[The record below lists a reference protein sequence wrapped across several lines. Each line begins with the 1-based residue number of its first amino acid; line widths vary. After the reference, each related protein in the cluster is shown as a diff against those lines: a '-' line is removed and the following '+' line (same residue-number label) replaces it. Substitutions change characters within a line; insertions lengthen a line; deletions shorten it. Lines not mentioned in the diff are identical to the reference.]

1 MTNTGFRGAMV
12 TACVATAFSA
22 MADEF
27 TFQAVVP
34 NSDGTSYC
42 WTNTANWVGG
52 VVPGY
57 SDIWVFDPGAGNT
70 LDVTV
75 PTRTGSL
82 YYRFAGIKVKSGTV
96 NFKSGTYIYANGSPA
111 VLDVAEGAKVQCNV
125 TFDFQNTS
133 GVRKTGAGTFEAASN
148 FGKDKTVSSIDI
160 QEGRL
165 QFGLAGGVKATSIR
179 IRGGAACA
187 AYNYNINL
195 GNVQIDKGGTLRL
208 KGGSGKV
215 TVANLTGEGD
225 VVSDDGGSYT
235 DFQVKPSS
243 DSVFSGTMSVPVRPI
258 VMTSA
263 TARFI
268 LGAGNVFA
276 GDMIVTGS
284 KWLGFAPGVGTFTL
298 GRYRA
303 DSGFPLN
310 LADTNGVPVKA
321 VVRLQATELET
332 FATTGPGDV
341 QTEYNALSLLGGKVQ
356 STGTL
361 STLVSLTLGDGTAA
375 NDFDFSTLTGLNVA
389 SSDGSI
395 AINNSGATT
404 VGAKVSGRGPLT
416 VRSPT
421 TFNDFCH
428 SSTFNVGADVTVAGG
443 DSSPASIA
451 FTVDGKTLTLA
462 GGTMTRNASP
472 TYGAGVAA
480 ATLCLDGGTF
490 RTAFASATTL
500 SPFGTAVDALS
511 LTVGS
516 GGGNLVSVPINPNE
530 GYACYV
536 SIPKSFASAVAE
548 GVDGGLRLTGYP
560 DFVFGAPQA
569 FTGTFEA
576 EGGVVTVAA
585 GADISGSGGF
595 FGNGDLVLRNEAL
608 RIAKRNSAGTVHLAG
623 EGKALRTEGGSML
636 TLRDDASGAA
646 MSVEIPGLAVGADAA
661 LVLYD
666 NVASVGAEGG
676 STVKVAGGTVETSAA
691 SGRVLANVF
700 GSADGGK
707 TFYFLGYD
715 AEKGFV
721 SLPGVTRQSS
731 FDGVTAND
739 VLEFAQNSGAW
750 YMTADN
756 REFAIEALS
765 VKGQMTLRLGAN
777 TTVTIGDGVHPGVL
791 ALEKKA
797 QLSGES
803 GAGINFGAAQGLLL
817 VGANESAATS
827 HCTLSARILTAN
839 GLAIMGTSDNT
850 VFHALSLTAANAYS
864 GVTRIGAACVR
875 AGNVDCFSSGDVYV
889 LPGERHGGQVRFT
902 SAKTWT
908 NNFHVAGNGIG
919 NSQYGGRQGNG
930 ALSFATNAVVSGCVE
945 LMAPARFNTTD
956 AAVTGKVTGIVSG
969 DKLWLYDTPGVIELD
984 GANTYTGGT
993 DVVKSTLALGCG
1005 DSAGTGV
1012 VLLDQGV
1019 LRFVNETPV
1028 VFTNDVSGSG
1038 TIEILGA
1045 PVTFTGKAFA
1055 ALNGWSVAKGTVMD
1069 FPAVTS
1075 GDILYAAI
1083 LSNDTLDLGG
1093 KDATVSEVW
1102 GSGTISG
1109 GTLTVTGEMHPGGRG
1124 AIGMLTFDRPPVFVA
1139 GATLVC
1145 EDLNGDCDK
1154 IVVGGGD
1161 LALGDLA
1168 LAFTLIGE
1176 SLGKGPATIVD
1187 VTNGAVSGAFSSVEK
1202 TPKRAERA
1210 EVKYGVS
1217 LVKMAFSSGLA
1228 IFVR

>member
-22 MADEF
+22 MAAEF

-52 VVPGY
+52 NVPGY
-57 SDIWVFDPGAGNT
+57 NDTWVFDPGAGNT
-70 LDVTV
+70 LEVTV

-96 NFKSGTYIYANGSPA
+96 KFKSGTYIYANGSPA
-111 VLDVAEGAKVQCNV
+111 VLDVAEGARAQCNV
-125 TFDFQNTS
+125 TFDFHNTS
-133 GVRKTGAGTFEAASN
+133 GVQKTGAGTFEAASY
-148 FGKDKTVSSIDI
+148 FGRDKTVSSVDI

-165 QFGLAGGVKATSIR
+165 QFGLAGGVKSTSMR
-179 IRGGAACA
+179 IRNGATCA
-187 AYNYNINL
+187 VYNYNINL
-195 GNVQIDKGGTLRL
+195 GNVHIDQGGTLRL

-215 TVANLTGEGD
+215 TVSNLTGEGN
-225 VVSDDGGSYT
+225 VVSDDGGLYT
-235 DFQVKPSS
+235 DFQITPSS
-243 DSVFSGTMSVPVRPI
+243 DSVFSGTMSVPVRPKI
-258 VMTSA
+258 MTSA

-298 GRYRA
+298 GKYKA
-303 DSGFPLN
+303 NSGFPLN
-310 LADTNGVPVKA
+310 LADTNGAPVK
-321 VVRLQATELET
+321 VRVRLHADELAT

-341 QTEYNALSLLGGKVQ
+341 QIEHDGLSLLGSKVQ

-375 NDFDFSTLTGLNVA
+375 NDFDFSTLTGLDVA

-395 AINNSGATT
+395 TINNSGATT
-404 VGAKVSGRGPLT
+404 VGAKVSGLGSLT

-421 TFNDFCH
+421 TFEDFCY
-428 SSTFNVGADVTVAGG
+428 SSAFNVGADVTVAGG
-443 DSSPASIA
+443 VSSPAYIA
-451 FTVDGKTLTLA
+451 FTEDGKTLTLA

-472 TYGAGVAA
+472 TYGTGVAA

-490 RTAFASATTL
+490 RTAFSGVTTL
-500 SPFGTAVDALS
+500 SPFGTAADALS
-511 LTVGS
+511 LTVGRN
-516 GGGNLVSVPINPNE
+516 GGALVSVPINPNE

-536 SIPKSFASAVAE
+536 SIPKTFASAVAE

-560 DFVFGAPQA
+560 DFIFGAQQTI
-569 FTGTFEA
+569 TGPFEA
-576 EGGVVTVAA
+576 EGGVVTVAV
-585 GADISGSGGF
+585 GADISGSSGF
-595 FGNGDLVLRNEAL
+595 FGNGDLVLRNEVL
-608 RIAKRNSAGTVHLAG
+608 RIEKRNSAGTLHLAG

-700 GSADGGK
+700 GSADGGR
-707 TFYFLGYD
+707 TFRFLGYD
-715 AEKGFV
+715 AANGFV
-721 SLPGVTRQSS
+721 PLSGVKSQSN
-731 FDGVTAND
+731 FDGVTAGD
-739 VLEFAQNSGAW
+739 VLEFAQNAGAW
-750 YMTADN
+750 YQTAN
-756 REFAIEALS
+756 NGAFAVEAL
-765 VKGQMTLRLGAN
+765 VLKNQMALRLGAN
-777 TTVTIGDGVHPGVL
+777 ATLAIGDGVHSGVL
-791 ALEKKA
+791 ALEKTS
-797 QLSGES
+797 QLLGAAGSG
-803 GAGINFGAAQGLLL
+803 IHFGTAQGLVL
-817 VGANESAATS
+817 VGANAAASDS
-827 HCTLSARILTAN
+827 HGTLSARILSAN
-839 GLAIMGTSDNT
+839 GLAIMGTPDNT
-850 VFHALSLTAANAYS
+850 VFHALLLSGANTYS
-864 GVTRIGAACVR
+864 GATHIGAVCVK
-875 AGNVDCFSSGDVYV
+875 AGNSECFSSGDVYV
-889 LPGERHGGQVRFT
+889 LPGERHGGQVRFV

-908 NNFHVAGNGIG
+908 NSFHVAGNGMG
-919 NSQYGGRQGNG
+919 HSRYGGRQGNG
-930 ALSFATNAVVSGCVE
+930 ALSFAANAVVSGNVE
-945 LMAPARFNTTD
+945 LTAPARFNTMD
-956 AAVTGKVTGIVSG
+956 AAVTGKVTGVVSG
-969 DKLWLYDTPGVIELD
+969 DKLWLYDTPGVIEL
-984 GANTYTGGT
+984 AAPNTYTGGT
-993 DVVKSTLALGCG
+993 EIVKSTLALGRG
-1005 DSAGTGV
+1005 DSVGTGV

-1019 LRFVNETPV
+1019 LRFINEAPV
-1028 VFTNDVSGSG
+1028 VFTNDVAGTG

-1069 FPAVTS
+1069 FPNVAS
-1075 GDILYAAI
+1075 GDVLYAAV
-1083 LSNDTLDLGG
+1083 LSNDTRDLGG
-1093 KDATVSEVW
+1093 KDATVSEIW
-1102 GSGTISG
+1102 GAGTISG
-1109 GTLTVTGEMHPGGRG
+1109 GALTVTGEMHPGGKN
-1124 AIGMLTFDRPPVFVA
+1124 AIGTLAFDRPPVFAA

-1145 EDLNGDCDK
+1145 EDMNGDCDK
-1154 IVVGGGD
+1154 IAVGGGN

-1176 SLGKGPATIVD
+1176 SIGKGSATIVE
-1187 VTNGAVSGAFSSVEK
+1187 VAEGAVSGAFSSVEK

-1210 EVKYGVS
+1210 NVKYGSS
-1217 LVKMAFSSGLA
+1217 LVKMVFSEGLM